1 MSLSILI
8 AIALFIGVFTYY
20 LWIWSFWMRK
30 GIKGPRGLPFFGII
44 NAFQSYEKPWILR
57 LGDWTKEY
65 GPMYGFTDGVE
76 KTLVVSDPEFV
87 HEVFVKQFDN
97 FYARKQ
103 NPLQGDPDK
112 DPRIHLVTSQGH
124 RWKRL
129 RTLAS
134 PTFSNKSLR
143 KIFSTVEE
151 SVAEMMRHL
160 EKGTAGGKT
169 IDILE
174 YYQEFTMD
182 IIGKIAMGQSGS
194 MMFENPWLDKIR
206 AVNCA
211 LKNNF

>member
-1 MSLSILI
+1 MCL
-8 AIALFIGVFTYY
+8 YCH
-20 LWIWSFWMRK
+20 
-30 GIKGPRGLPFFGII
+30 
-44 NAFQSYEKPWILR
+44 FQ
-57 LGDWTKEY
+57 EY

-174 YYQEFTMD
+174 
-182 IIGKIAMGQSGS
+182 
-194 MMFENPWLDKIR
+194 
-206 AVNCA
+206 
-211 LKNNF
+211 